1 MTLVSND
8 PSWWPTIS
16 SSRFFSYVI
25 VAGSS
30 VLVYDWV
37 LTFGKEI
44 ELIWK
49 RRWSLV
55 TVLYLNLRY
64 IGIINA
70 ALILLPNLPSILL
83 TDAG

>member
-8 PSWWPTIS
+8 PSWWPIINANLIG
-16 SSRFFSYVI
+16 SYFT
-25 VAGSS
+25 AASS
-30 VLVYDWV
+30 VALIYDWA
-37 LTFGKEI
+37 LTFGQEI